1 MGQIHLVSVQMGR
14 QSEVVSAL
22 EQVGFNI
29 TRTPPEQR
37 RSDIG
42 VGTTAGRLS

>member
-1 MGQIHLVSVQMGR
+1 MGQLEIASIQAGR